1 METAVQI
8 PGKVEVQMELQITME
23 KVDLIHLWITALETP
38 LETPVIMT
46 NPVTAAITMNPET
59 QVTRM
64 SQDIMMNM
72 EITMNIDG

>member
-8 PGKVEVQMELQITME
+8 PGKVEAQMELQITMG
-23 KVDLIHLWITALETP
+23 KMDLIHLWITA

-72 EITMNIDG
+72 EITMNTDG

>member
-8 PGKVEVQMELQITME
+8 PGKVEVQMELQITMG
-23 KVDLIHLWITALETP
+23 KVDLIHLRITALEI
-38 LETPVIMT
+38 PVIMT

>member
-23 KVDLIHLWITALETP
+23 KVDLIHLRITA

-46 NPVTAAITMNPET
+46 NPMMAAITMNPET

>member
-8 PGKVEVQMELQITME
+8 PGKVEVQMELQITMG
-23 KVDLIHLWITALETP
+23 KVDLIHLRITALEI
-38 LETPVIMT
+38 LVIMT